1 MLRKKVSVL
10 AVCIISLISVLM
22 IPAVLATPPEPVSG
36 SFDYTFAILDTFV
49 ANGNTFLYA
58 EEWEVWIGDF
68 SGIGHAYFTVM
79 AHKSGWKNVQLLSTF
94 TGTVD
99 GKSGT
104 LVLRLFGKKPLGGEW
119 YGQWVILSG
128 TDELANL
135 RGQGTWGGPG
145 GSAPSPHIW
154 YEGKIHFE
162 P

>member
-1 MLRKKVSVL
+1 MRKKVSVL

-36 SFDYTFAILDTFV
+36 SFDYTYSVLGMREAD
-49 ANGNTFLYA
+49 GNAFIYA
-58 EEWEVWIGDF
+58 EEWEDWTGDF
-68 SGIGHAYFTVM
+68 EGSAHAYFTVM
-79 AHKSGWKNVQLLSTF
+79 AHKSGWKNVQLLTTF

-99 GKSGT
+99 FKSGT
-104 LVLRLFGKKPLGGEW
+104 LVLRLFGKKPLDGEW

-145 GSAPSPHIW
+145 FGAPGPDIW
-154 YEGKIHFE
+154 YKGKIHFE